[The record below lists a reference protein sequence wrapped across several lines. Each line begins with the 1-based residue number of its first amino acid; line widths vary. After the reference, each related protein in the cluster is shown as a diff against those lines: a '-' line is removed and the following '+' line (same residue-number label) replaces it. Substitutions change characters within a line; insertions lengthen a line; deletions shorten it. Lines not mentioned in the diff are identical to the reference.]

1 MLKKFFIILS
11 LLLLNNCATS
21 GTALLGPIFTGAKT
35 GSIYQA
41 SISYGSNKIIN
52 QLKDSEIITS
62 FNNKNNQSVSKL
74 RNNDL
79 INIPYTTDDPIIL
92 LSYKV
97 DQINFSEISE
107 IEHLP

>member
-1 MLKKFFIILS
+1 M
-11 LLLLNNCATS
+11 LLNSCATS

-52 QLKDSEIITS
+52 QLKDSEIIAS
-62 FNNKNNQSVSKL
+62 LNNM
-74 RNNDL
+74 NDL
-79 INIPYTTDDPIIL
+79 NISNLGNNNLVNIPYTTNDPVIL
-92 LSYKV
+92 ISYKV
-97 DQINFSEISE
+97 DQIDFSDISE

>member
-41 SISYGSNKIIN
+41 SLSYGSGKIMRKIN
-52 QLKDSEIITS
+52 VSSIFDEEKLLITKKNNVLIEIHSFDKEPIILTSYKIDKVLYSEIIE
-62 FNNKNNQSVSKL
+62 
-74 RNNDL
+74 
-79 INIPYTTDDPIIL
+79 PEP
-92 LSYKV
+92 
-97 DQINFSEISE
+97 
-107 IEHLP
+107 LP

>member
-1 MLKKFFIILS
+1 MLKKTFIILS
-11 LLLLNNCATS
+11 FLLLNNCATS
-21 GTALLGPIFTGAKT
+21 GTALLGPIFTGTKT

-41 SISYGSNKIIN
+41 SLSYGSNKIIN
-52 QLKDSEIITS
+52 QLKNSEVITS
-62 FNNKNNQSVSKL
+62 FNNINNQDDLNSG
-74 RNNDL
+74 NNDL
-79 INIPYTTDDPIIL
+79 IDIPYTTNDPIIL